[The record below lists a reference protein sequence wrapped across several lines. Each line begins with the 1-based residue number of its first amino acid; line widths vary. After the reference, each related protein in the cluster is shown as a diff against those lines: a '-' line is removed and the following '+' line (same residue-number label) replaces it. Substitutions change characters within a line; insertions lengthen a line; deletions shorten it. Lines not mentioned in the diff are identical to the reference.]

1 MRVATTCSCRN
12 WPKLLADYVAFTG
25 SGAAGGG
32 LDE

>member
-1 MRVATTCSCRN
+1 MKWQQRGSCRN
-12 WPKLLADYVAFTG
+12 WSKLLADYVAFTG